1 MGHVGVGMAGY
12 LEPFVGVVSHPSA
25 SARVDGCYAGAASV
39 PCGADEPVPSGSLYA
54 AEWTG
59 ISSCSCQAPCIL
71 RQLLRSS
78 DDAVGELLIAP
89 HCQVNHGGVGE

>member
-25 SARVDGCYAGAASV
+25 SASVDGCYAGNASV

-54 AEWTG
+54 TEWTRFP
-59 ISSCSCQAPCIL
+59 SCSRAPRL
-71 RQLLRSS
+71 LNQLLRSR
-78 DDAVGELLIAP
+78 DDDVGELLVAP
-89 HCQVNHGGVGE
+89 RHQVNHVRVGV